1 MAGGEFQH
9 GLFGCFD
16 NCGVCII
23 SYFLPCYVHG
33 RIAEKVG
40 EDCLVCGLTQIIPI
54 ANWIFRTQ
62 IRGKVRRPETCKL
75 GTHYPCSPAVLT
87 AREHGCQKP

>member
-16 NCGVCII
+16 NCGVCVLA
-23 SYFLPCYVHG
+23 FFVPCYTQG

-40 EDCLVCGLTQIIPI
+40 EDCLVCGLLQLVPI
-54 ANWIFRTQ
+54 ANLIFRAQ
-62 IRGKVRRPETCKL
+62 IRGKVRQSLMYVPLSKWRQTKGERL
-75 GTHYPCSPAVLT
+75 
-87 AREHGCQKP
+87 

>member
-40 EDCLVCGLTQIIPI
+40 EDCLMCGITQIIPI

-62 IRGKVRRPETCKL
+62 IRGKVSLPPDHC
-75 GTHYPCSPAVLT
+75 LT
-87 AREHGCQKP
+87 R